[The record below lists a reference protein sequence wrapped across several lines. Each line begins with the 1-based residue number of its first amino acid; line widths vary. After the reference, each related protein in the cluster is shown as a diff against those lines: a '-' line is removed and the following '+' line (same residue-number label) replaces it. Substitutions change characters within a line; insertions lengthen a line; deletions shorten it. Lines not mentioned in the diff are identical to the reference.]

1 MKLIRIHPVTSDRKP
16 NSKRLEQ
23 EWSFVGPI
31 ENEWKIYIDSAS
43 KKTYTR
49 PKST

>member
-1 MKLIRIHPVTSDRKP
+1 M
-16 NSKRLEQ
+16 E
-23 EWSFVGPI
+23 FVGPI

-49 PKST
+49 LTGT